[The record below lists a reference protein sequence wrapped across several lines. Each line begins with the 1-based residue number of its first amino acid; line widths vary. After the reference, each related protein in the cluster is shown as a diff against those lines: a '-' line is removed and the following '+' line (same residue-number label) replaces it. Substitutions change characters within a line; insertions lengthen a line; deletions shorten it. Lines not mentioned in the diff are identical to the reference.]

1 MIQVNDIVVAT
12 LQAGK
17 SVAVQ
22 NFTVTE
28 IDGTKYIGGAL
39 ECDTDA
45 GWVVEIL
52 RKNIDNLA
60 LPETISEIR
69 AIDRSNNS
77 HDLVG
82 KGKTWRD
89 QNGNLF
95 DVANIISWSLV

>member
-12 LQAGK
+12 LQVGK

-28 IDGTKYIGGAL
+28 IDGTKYFGGAL

-60 LPETISEIR
+60 LPQTISEIR

-77 HDLVG
+77 HDLTG
-82 KGKTWRD
+82 KGITWRD

>member
-1 MIQVNDIVVAT
+1 MIEVNDSVVAT
-12 LQAGK
+12 LQVGK

-22 NFTVTE
+22 NFTVTKIE
-28 IDGTKYIGGAL
+28 GTKYYGGAL
-39 ECDTDA
+39 ECDTVA

-52 RKNIDNLA
+52 RKDIHNLA

-82 KGKTWRD
+82 KGTTWRD
-89 QNGNLF
+89 IDGNLF
-95 DVANIISWSLV
+95 EVANIVSWSLI